1 MGFCEH
7 GYETVRTRKQ
17 RISSLAE
24 QTWSFY
30 RAVRHV
36 KLISYLGGQS
46 VSQSVSLK

>member
-7 GYETVRTRKQ
+7 GYETVRVKKQ

-24 QTWSFY
+24 KIWSFY

-36 KLISYLGGQS
+36 KLIRYLGGQS
-46 VSQSVSLK
+46 VSIK